1 MALIAD
7 GDGGGGRTTP
17 LPAAQREIYRY
28 RWPGSPYS
36 WQPSAPTT
44 GRSWLE
50 MLPGR
55 ALWPEEMAGYTPPTG
70 PPPLGPPVTAGAGG
84 GVTIRVGPEAAPAAQ
99 QPQYANWWEQPGAM
113 QPAAAPAA
121 APQATPTPWWGQYA
135 DPLWEGM
142 GAPQDWLNLRTQDWA
157 ALPSEVR
164 SELERWL
171 RGFGWRPGGRYGRYG
186 ALEWGRAEGATPWAQ
201 AGQQLGQEAFAGV
214 PENLKPWLFWLS
226 KAKGW
231 MQGEAARPET
241 AGWSW

>member
-1 MALIAD
+1 MALIEN
-7 GDGGGGRTTP
+7 GGGRGRPAP
-17 LPAAQREIYRY
+17 LPAAQREMYRY

-113 QPAAAPAA
+113 QPAAPAA
-121 APQATPTPWWGQYA
+121 APQATPTAWW
-135 DPLWEGM
+135 DIFKPFFEGA
-142 GAPQDWLNLRTQDWA
+142 GAPSDLLKMRPQDWA
-157 ALPSEVR
+157 AIPQEVR
-164 SELERWL
+164 GELERWL
-171 RGFGWRPGGRYGRYG
+171 RQLGWRPGGAWGRYG
-186 ALEWGRAEGATPWAQ
+186 ASEFTRAPGASPWAQ
-201 AGQQLGQEAFAGV
+201 PGGFLGEQALAGV